1 MTLPD
6 LFEAQVARAP
16 DAVAVVC
23 GDASVSYQ
31 ELDAATNRLARLLA
45 GHGAGPESV
54 VAVVM
59 GRSAGLVTALL
70 AVVKAGAAF
79 LPVDPRYPAGR
90 VAFMLADARPA
101 VIVADAASVA
111 DLPVR
116 AELAAVPVLVA
127 DDPLAVELTG
137 MGEGGLGSGRD
148 GLRPEH
154 AAYVIYTSG
163 STGVPKG
170 VVVSHAGLGSLA
182 AAQIE
187 NFAAGPGCRV
197 LQFASPGFDAL
208 VSELVV
214 AVGSGGV
221 LVVAGPNELLGT
233 EALAEV
239 AARHGISH
247 LTVPPS
253 VLAVLGAG
261 SLPSVST
268 LVAAGEALDREL
280 AARWADGRRFINA
293 YGPTETTVCATMTG
307 PLVAGEGVHIGSP
320 IVNTRV
326 FVLDRWL
333 EPVPAGVAG
342 ELYVAGAGLA
352 RGYLG
357 RAGLTA
363 ERFVACPFGRSRER
377 MYRTGD
383 LVRWRRSG
391 VLEFAGRA
399 DNQVKIRGFR
409 VEPGEVEAVL
419 AAHPLVAQAVVTVR
433 ENTAGDQRLVGYVV
447 PAADQNGDGGAGD
460 GAGGLAGA
468 VRGYA
473 AERLP
478 EYMVPAAVVVL
489 DELPLTVH
497 GKVDRAGLP
506 APDYSAG
513 SSGRGPATIREEIV
527 CQVFAEVLGLERVGA
542 EDNFFEIGG
551 HSLLAVSLAERL
563 RARGMPVPVWALFEA
578 PTPAELAAAAGWD
591 EVAVPARRIPAGAQQ
606 ITPEMLPLADLT
618 AEEILQ
624 VTALVE
630 GGAGNIADVY
640 PLAPLQ
646 EGLFFHYLM
655 TAAGSADVY
664 LAPIVLRF
672 DSRARL
678 DEFTAALQQVIDRH
692 DIYRTSVA
700 WEGLREP
707 VQVVWRQARLPV
719 KEIVLD
725 PGAGSGVMRLLAVAG
740 AQVNLRRAPLLSVH
754 VAAEPGTDRWLALV
768 QVHHLV
774 QDHMGMNVVV
784 AEVRAL
790 LRGEAGRLPEPL
802 PFRDFVA
809 TARLGMSREEHERFF
824 AALLGDVTEPTA
836 PYGLLDTHG
845 DGAAVT
851 ETYAVMEESLAGRL
865 RERARVL
872 GVSPAT
878 VFHVVWA
885 RVLAAVS
892 GRDDVVFGTVLFG
905 RMNAGAGSD
914 RVPGPFINTL
924 PVPVASGQVRVAD

>member
-363 ERFVACPFGRSRER
+363 ERFVACPFGAAGER

-383 LVRWRRSG
+383 VVRWRPGG
-391 VLEFAGRA
+391 VLEFCGRA
-399 DNQVKIRGFR
+399 DDQVKVRGFR

-419 AAHPLVAQAVVTVR
+419 AAHPLVAHAIVTAR
-433 ENTAGDQRLVGYVV
+433 EDTRGDQRLVGYVV
-447 PAADQNGDGGAGD
+447 AAANGDGTSGDAAAGVGAADD
-460 GAGGLAGA
+460 GPGARRLAGV
-468 VRGYA
+468 VREYA

-478 EYMVPAAVVVL
+478 EYMVPAAMVVL

-542 EDNFFEIGG
+542 EDSFYALGG
-551 HSLLAVSLAERL
+551 HSL
-563 RARGMPVPVWALFEA
+563 
-578 PTPAELAAAAGWD
+578 
-591 EVAVPARRIPAGAQQ
+591 
-606 ITPEMLPLADLT
+606 
-618 AEEILQ
+618 
-624 VTALVE
+624 
-630 GGAGNIADVY
+630 
-640 PLAPLQ
+640 
-646 EGLFFHYLM
+646 
-655 TAAGSADVY
+655 
-664 LAPIVLRF
+664 
-672 DSRARL
+672 
-678 DEFTAALQQVIDRH
+678 
-692 DIYRTSVA
+692 
-700 WEGLREP
+700 
-707 VQVVWRQARLPV
+707 
-719 KEIVLD
+719 
-725 PGAGSGVMRLLAVAG
+725 
-740 AQVNLRRAPLLSVH
+740 
-754 VAAEPGTDRWLALV
+754 
-768 QVHHLV
+768 
-774 QDHMGMNVVV
+774 
-784 AEVRAL
+784 
-790 LRGEAGRLPEPL
+790 
-802 PFRDFVA
+802 
-809 TARLGMSREEHERFF
+809 
-824 AALLGDVTEPTA
+824 
-836 PYGLLDTHG
+836 
-845 DGAAVT
+845 
-851 ETYAVMEESLAGRL
+851 
-865 RERARVL
+865 
-872 GVSPAT
+872 
-878 VFHVVWA
+878 
-885 RVLAAVS
+885 
-892 GRDDVVFGTVLFG
+892 
-905 RMNAGAGSD
+905 
-914 RVPGPFINTL
+914 
-924 PVPVASGQVRVAD
+924 